1 MLLQAEPFPMLVNR
15 LPKHSFI
22 KIQGNSAFLQFL
34 KLMAKIWKV
43 RKSFVT
49 NL

>member
-34 KLMAKIWKV
+34 KLMANIE
-43 RKSFVT
+43 KSEKAFT